1 MTKKTYTL
9 FLQRGEREEV
19 LARGVTLMHALVLAL
34 EHGDKGKATVIYGED
49 GRFRFFAIGRRS
61 AEEGTFESVLSVAVP
76 RSGKPAADSNRA
88 MRMIGKKLC
97 ASRAPSGTATS
108 KATRTTSAGARPP
121 WETRHD

>member
-1 MTKKTYTL
+1 MKKTYTL
-9 FLQRGEREEV
+9 FLQTGPREEV

-34 EHGDKGKATVIYGED
+34 EHGDKGKATVIYGEE

-88 MRMIGKKLC
+88 MRMIGKKLLREP
-97 ASRAPSGTATS
+97 RAFWDGYIESDEDYERRHATP
-108 KATRTTSAGARPP
+108 R
-121 WETRHD
+121 EMRHD